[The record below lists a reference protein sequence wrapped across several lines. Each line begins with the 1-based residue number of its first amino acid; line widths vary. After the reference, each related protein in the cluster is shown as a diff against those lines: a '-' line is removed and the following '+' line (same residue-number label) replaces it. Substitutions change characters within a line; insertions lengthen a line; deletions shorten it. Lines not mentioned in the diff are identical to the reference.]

1 MPRPHF
7 RQAFQIA
14 ALTVLLLT
22 GAPAMAQA
30 PAVAGAGSASSAAP
44 GAPCVLLFGQ
54 GRNFDPEQP
63 AANRRWDE
71 ANGAFNLAV
80 REPLAAAG
88 LPVINLV
95 LPVSATDLPRNLQGL
110 LAEVQRRGCTRVLET
125 ALFADVAQGLL
136 IARLRVYPVLG
147 VLGPQAA
154 GSQPRIGAVAYT
166 QQKEFT
172 LDARVM
178 DRVNPS
184 RLGRVMG
191 EEALPSLS
199 PGPGGP

>member
-30 PAVAGAGSASSAAP
+30 PVVAGAGSASSAAP

-147 VLGPQAA
+147 LLGPQAA

-191 EEALPSLS
+191 EEAAAALV
-199 PGPGGP
+199 GPRE

>member
-14 ALTVLLLT
+14 TLTVLLLT

-88 LPVINLV
+88 VPVINLV

-147 VLGPQAA
+147 LLGPQAA

-191 EEALPSLS
+191 EEAAAALV
-199 PGPGGP
+199 GPRE

>member
-14 ALTVLLLT
+14 ALTVLLT

-30 PAVAGAGSASSAAP
+30 PAVAGAGSASSAAS

-147 VLGPQAA
+147 LLGPQAA

-191 EEALPSLS
+191 EEAAAALV
-199 PGPGGP
+199 GPRE

>member
-14 ALTVLLLT
+14 ALTALLLT
-22 GAPAMAQA
+22 GARAMAQA

-80 REPLAAAG
+80 REPVAAAG

-147 VLGPQAA
+147 LLGPQAA

-191 EEALPSLS
+191 EEALTALRPQ
-199 PGPGGP
+199 

>member
-30 PAVAGAGSASSAAP
+30 PTVAGAGSASSAAP

-147 VLGPQAA
+147 LLGPQAA

-191 EEALPSLS
+191 EEALSAVLR
-199 PGPGGP
+199 

>member
-80 REPLAAAG
+80 REPLTAAG

-147 VLGPQAA
+147 LLGPQAA

-191 EEALPSLS
+191 EEAAAALV
-199 PGPGGP
+199 GPRE